1 MTSADLNIKIGRNAL
16 YQIVGKSVSTLLGLI
31 AVALM
36 TRYLGKEGFGNYTT
50 IIAYLQFFGIL
61 VDLGLTIV
69 TVQMI
74 AERPAET
81 NKIVSNIMTLRLVS
95 AVIFLGLAPLIIWF
109 FPYASLIKIGVAIT
123 TLSFFFI
130 TLNQILIGVFQK
142 ELRTDKVALAEVIGR
157 IFLVIFVFLAV
168 TNNLGLLAI
177 MTAIVLGSLAN
188 FIVNYLFSLKYV
200 RLKLSF
206 ESVLWREILSKS
218 WPIGLAI
225 IFNLIYLKADTII
238 LSLVRPQSEVGLYG
252 APYRVL
258 EIIMQFPFMFIG
270 IILPLLSAAWKKRDT
285 VSFRHAYQLAFD
297 VLSLMAIPLAF
308 GTYFVAEKMM
318 VLVAGQDFFLSG
330 AFLRILMLAIVMMFW
345 GTLFGHAIVALNKQ
359 KVMVLGYIITAIVA
373 LSGYLFVIPKYGAW
387 GAAWMTVASETLIT
401 ILTFLVVT
409 RVTKILPSFKAAG
422 KAFAASLVM
431 SLVLYRLPGTNL
443 FTLLIISL
451 AVYALVLYLLKGYS
465 LTFIKKLA
473 RLRVSKK
480 I

>member
-157 IFLVIFVFLAV
+157 
-168 TNNLGLLAI
+168 
-177 MTAIVLGSLAN
+177 
-188 FIVNYLFSLKYV
+188 
-200 RLKLSF
+200 
-206 ESVLWREILSKS
+206 
-218 WPIGLAI
+218 
-225 IFNLIYLKADTII
+225 
-238 LSLVRPQSEVGLYG
+238 
-252 APYRVL
+252 APG
-258 EIIMQFPFMFIG
+258 FPG
-270 IILPLLSAAWKKRDT
+270 
-285 VSFRHAYQLAFD
+285 
-297 VLSLMAIPLAF
+297 
-308 GTYFVAEKMM
+308 
-318 VLVAGQDFFLSG
+318 
-330 AFLRILMLAIVMMFW
+330 
-345 GTLFGHAIVALNKQ
+345 
-359 KVMVLGYIITAIVA
+359 
-373 LSGYLFVIPKYGAW
+373 
-387 GAAWMTVASETLIT
+387 
-401 ILTFLVVT
+401 
-409 RVTKILPSFKAAG
+409 
-422 KAFAASLVM
+422 
-431 SLVLYRLPGTNL
+431 
-443 FTLLIISL
+443 
-451 AVYALVLYLLKGYS
+451 
-465 LTFIKKLA
+465 
-473 RLRVSKK
+473 
-480 I
+480 